1 MNLVTSKIFRA
12 DVVGSMLRPK
22 FLLDAQELLKKGHI
36 SHAEL
41 TRVEDR
47 AVKEAVA
54 IQEKTGVD
62 VVTDGEMRRPV
73 FCHNFVKACDGFAWN
88 VPGNTVIWFDM
99 KGNKVVDPVTV
110 GVVRKIEKKH
120 DISVDEFSF
129 LRGITNKPKKITIPS
144 PTMMSYYF
152 VPGISNKVYPSP
164 MEFLHEVTR
173 IVKESVEE
181 LERIGVAYIQVDAPD
196 FGMLLDPVQQEWF
209 ARKGF
214 NPDTLVHEGVEM
226 INEVLHGF
234 SGTKG
239 LHICRGNDKNRFM
252 AKGGYEKISR
262 VVFKKTRVD
271 RLLLEFDSERAG
283 DFSPLRHV
291 PKNKVVVL
299 GLITTKSP
307 VLEEPQ
313 AIIRRI
319 KEASKIVPME
329 RLAVS
334 TQCGFAS
341 VAKGNDLTF
350 QDQEKKLRLVVNVA
364 RHVWNNK

>member
-1 MNLVTSKIFRA
+1 MKSKIFRS

-22 FLLDAQELLKKGHI
+22 FLLEAQEKRTEGKI
-36 SHAEL
+36 TAAQL
-41 TRVEDR
+41 TLAEDR

-54 IQEKTGVD
+54 IQEKIGVD

-73 FCHNFVKACDGFAWN
+73 FCHNFVKACEGFQWN

-99 KGNKVVDPVTV
+99 EGKKIIDPVTV
-110 GVVRKIEKKH
+110 GVVKRIEKKH

-129 LRGITNKPKKITIPS
+129 LRGITDKPKKVTIPS

-152 VPGISNKVYPSP
+152 VPGISDTVYPSP
-164 MEFLHEVTR
+164 MAFLRDVTG
-173 IVKESVEE
+173 ILKESVAE
-181 LERIGVAYIQVDAPD
+181 LERVGVAYIQVDAPD

-214 NPDTLVHEGVEM
+214 NPDTLIREGVEL
-226 INEVLHGF
+226 INDVLSGF

-252 AKGGYEKISR
+252 AKGGYEKIAPI
-262 VVFKKTRVD
+262 VFKKANVD

-291 PKNKVVVL
+291 PHDKIVVL

-307 VLEEPQ
+307 VLEKPQ
-313 AIIRRI
+313 EVIRRI
-319 KEASKIVPME
+319 DEAATFVPKE
-329 RLAVS
+329 RLAIS

-341 VAKGNDLTF
+341 VAKGNNLTL

-364 RHVWNNK
+364 RRVWNDR

>member
-1 MNLVTSKIFRA
+1 MKSKIFRS

-22 FLLDAQELLKKGHI
+22 FLLEAQEKRTEGKI
-36 SHAEL
+36 TAAQL
-41 TRVEDR
+41 TLAGDR

-54 IQEKTGVD
+54 IQEKIGVD

-73 FCHNFVKACDGFAWN
+73 FCHNFVKACEGFQWN

-99 KGNKVVDPVTV
+99 EGKKIIDPVTV
-110 GVVRKIEKKH
+110 GVVKRIEKKH

-129 LRGITNKPKKITIPS
+129 LRGITDKPKKVTIPS

-152 VPGISNKVYPSP
+152 VPGISDTVYPSP
-164 MEFLHEVTR
+164 MAFLRDVTG
-173 IVKESVEE
+173 ILKESVAE
-181 LERIGVAYIQVDAPD
+181 LERVGVAYIQVDAPD

-214 NPDTLVHEGVEM
+214 NPDTLIREGVEL
-226 INEVLHGF
+226 INDVLSGF

-252 AKGGYEKISR
+252 AKGGYEKIAPI
-262 VVFKKTRVD
+262 VFKKANVD

-291 PKNKVVVL
+291 PHDKIVVL

-307 VLEEPQ
+307 VLEKPQ
-313 AIIRRI
+313 EVIRRI
-319 KEASKIVPME
+319 DEAATFVPKE
-329 RLAVS
+329 RLAIS

-341 VAKGNDLTF
+341 VAKGNNLTL

-364 RHVWNNK
+364 RRVWNDR

>member
-1 MNLVTSKIFRA
+1 
-12 DVVGSMLRPK
+12 
-22 FLLDAQELLKKGHI
+22 
-36 SHAEL
+36 
-41 TRVEDR
+41 
-47 AVKEAVA
+47 
-54 IQEKTGVD
+54 
-62 VVTDGEMRRPV
+62 
-73 FCHNFVKACDGFAWN
+73 
-88 VPGNTVIWFDM
+88 
-99 KGNKVVDPVTV
+99 
-110 GVVRKIEKKH
+110 
-120 DISVDEFSF
+120 
-129 LRGITNKPKKITIPS
+129 
-144 PTMMSYYF
+144 
-152 VPGISNKVYPSP
+152 